1 MSWNAKVPMP
11 AKS

>member
-1 MSWNAKVPMP
+1 MSWNAKVPMR